1 MYVYW
6 YLLHIR
12 DRLTLLQVCKNN
24 RPFIKRY
31 NIRYNFKITQLYIP
45 TENVG
50 AKIDLDLKIATKN
63 GKRYIYVA
71 KIKINVDI
79 KGYKIQREEK
89 ESSNQ
94 LSTIIQ
100 DFVDNNQEEI
110 IKNLK
115 PTLEEL
121 TSKRVILILNNLFK
135 HFTYDEIF
143 SE

>member
-12 DRLTLLQVCKNN
+12 DRFTLLQVCKNS

-50 AKIDLDLKIATKN
+50 AKMGLDLKIATKN
-63 GKRYIYVA
+63 GKRYLYVA

-100 DFVDNNQEEI
+100 DFVGDNQQEI
-110 IKNLK
+110 IKSLK
-115 PTLEEL
+115 PAVEEL
-121 TSKRVILILNNLFK
+121 GSKRLILIINTMFK
-135 HFTYDEIF
+135 HFTYDEFI